1 MMCDYSTYILSYYH
15 ERNEMAGSDMQWNKG
30 YTEWDSTKW
39 NRVRT
44 SSMAA
49 WQRAA
54 IQWASSSSVDVASTT
69 EGPSEP
75 ITWSIPRE
83 YTVMRRNQFMV
94 SGLQFLLSPPPPFEK
109 YSCTPGNTCLPP
121 LLQFHFKHCSLLQS
135 SKELLGYVS
144 TIIYVKIMCS

>member
-1 MMCDYSTYILSYYH
+1 MRVIQ
-15 ERNEMAGSDMQWNKG
+15 NE
-30 YTEWDSTKW
+30 DSMKW
-39 NRVRT
+39 NRVCT

-83 YTVMRRNQFMV
+83 YTVMRRNQFRV
-94 SGLQFLLSPPPPFEK
+94 SGLEVLLPHLEK
-109 YSCTPGNTCLPP
+109 YSRTSGNDASHPC
-121 LLQFHFKHCSLLQS
+121 
-135 SKELLGYVS
+135 YNV
-144 TIIYVKIMCS
+144 I

>member
-1 MMCDYSTYILSYYH
+1 M
-15 ERNEMAGSDMQWNKG
+15 ERNGMENG
-30 YTEWDSTKW
+30 DSTKC

-75 ITWSIPRE
+75 ITWSIPIKGIYNDAQE
-83 YTVMRRNQFMV
+83 PVQGFGSSIFAT
-94 SGLQFLLSPPPPFEK
+94 PPYPLEK
-109 YSCTPGNTCLPP
+109 YSCTPDNACLPH
-121 LLQFHFKHCSLLQS
+121 LLQFHFHDFLNQTLQFVAKFEGVVWLRLHNHLCQNHVLLA
-135 SKELLGYVS
+135 
-144 TIIYVKIMCS
+144 